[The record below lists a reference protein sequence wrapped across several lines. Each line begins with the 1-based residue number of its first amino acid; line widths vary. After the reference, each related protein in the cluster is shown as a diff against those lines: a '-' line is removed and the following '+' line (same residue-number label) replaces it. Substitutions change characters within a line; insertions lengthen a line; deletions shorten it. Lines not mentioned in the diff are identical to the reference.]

1 MQIILYQLIMTRK
14 STLHKVWHIVKPGLI
29 FVLTLGISAIAKK
42 AGPAKD
48 QVQETANSVKNE
60 IVKEIDD
67 SFDEHDAK
75 KYGE

>member
-1 MQIILYQLIMTRK
+1 MTRK

-42 AGPAKD
+42 AWPAKD